1 MTNLHDTA
9 RTMLSV
15 LRGIA
20 ALGGG
25 QHLTSKFT
33 PEVKA
38 LLAHLDGKVPGLMNT
53 WLSGEERCN
62 GITVRSPDSYDQM
75 SFQMVAPG
83 CYESFHP
90 FRLAA
95 EVEAYHALVR
105 LAEADSPTLA
115 RDMMDLQHER
125 ASVQEQAADDFL
137 ATMRQAIP
145 VIEPGLTPH
154 AVLVINDAAE
164 AFAGTFAGVP
174 PQYSIGGVRDGKVH
188 VTMAVDIDVAS
199 LNAFAGALGG
209 AS

>member
-1 MTNLHDTA
+1 MTTINDTA

-20 ALGGG
+20 ELGGG

-62 GITVRSPDSYDQM
+62 GITVRHPDSYDQL

-90 FRLAA
+90 FRLPA
-95 EVEAYHALVR
+95 EVEAYHELVR
-105 LAEADSPTLA
+105 LAEALGIEDGDSSEEGESDSEEEEV
-115 RDMMDLQHER
+115 RR
-125 ASVQEQAADDFL
+125 RQEQ
-137 ATMRQAIP
+137 RRSE
-145 VIEPGLTPH
+145 V
-154 AVLVINDAAE
+154 
-164 AFAGTFAGVP
+164 
-174 PQYSIGGVRDGKVH
+174 
-188 VTMAVDIDVAS
+188 
-199 LNAFAGALGG
+199 
-209 AS
+209 